1 MTIVC
6 PYLLHK
12 GQTAKS
18 QANSIGLSIFVI
30 IQLVNGCGILGIHL
44 IRSMRKIA
52 ESLNIRKLLREGNQ
66 LLIAYHVPGT
76 VLSALLAYS
85 ILTAA
90 L

>member
-1 MTIVC
+1 
-6 PYLLHK
+6 
-12 GQTAKS
+12 
-18 QANSIGLSIFVI
+18 
-30 IQLVNGCGILGIHL
+30 
-44 IRSMRKIA
+44 MRKIA
-52 ESLNIRKLLREGNQ
+52 ESLNIRKLSREGNQ